1 MTDPATAPAA
11 PDWTISRWFNA
22 DSALSLQ
29 SLRGRVVFLHAFQ
42 MLCPACVQ
50 HAVPQSLKVA
60 ATFASTDLAVAGLHT
75 VFELHHAMG
84 PDALQVYLHENR
96 IGYPVGVD
104 AHQDDNPARNP
115 LPLTMQA
122 YAMQGTPTL
131 LLIDRQGRLRRQRFG
146 LVDDLRLGAEI
157 ATLLAEPAQV
167 GATPPTVPPI
177 EPVYEPPT
185 REKPSGA

>member
-1 MTDPATAPAA
+1 MTDPAIAPAA

-60 ATFASTDLAVAGLHT
+60 AAFASTDLAVVGLHT
-75 VFELHHAMG
+75 VFEHHHAMG

-104 AHQDDNPARNP
+104 AHQDDSPARNP

-157 ATLLAEPAQV
+157 ATLLAEPA
-167 GATPPTVPPI
+167 
-177 EPVYEPPT
+177 
-185 REKPSGA
+185 